1 MQWFLAMI
9 PAYPEIQKR
18 AQDEL
23 DRVVGRHR
31 LPTAEDEKN
40 LPYCHAI
47 IKEVGVSFE
56 HMPFFHAFW
65 HEPIK

>member
-1 MQWFLAMI
+1 MQWFSAMI

-23 DRVVGRHR
+23 DRVVGRDR
-31 LPTAEDEKN
+31 LPTVEDEEN

-47 IKEVGVSFE
+47 IKEVGVSFGSCSFSVLSGTS
-56 HMPFFHAFW
+56 P
-65 HEPIK
+65 